1 MLVLAVTKTPH
12 DLVYPCMH
20 LAKDQWLGQLFD
32 DAGRRFLHY
41 LAARL
46 KDGTDADDLAQEVY
60 LRLLR
65 ADEALVIRDPRS
77 FAIRVASNVAC
88 EWGRLAR
95 HQRPHL
101 DEQVLGDQ
109 VSTSLDP
116 AEQAAFDQQMEIL
129 AHALNALTPMR
140 RAVVL
145 LRLRDGLSYAEI
157 AAQVGLSVSMV
168 YKHLSLGL
176 VVCQQ
181 RLHADG
187 PPRETP

>member
-1 MLVLAVTKTPH
+1 MTEPH
-12 DLVYPCMH
+12 SRRWGDEP
-20 LAKDQWLGQLFD
+20 LFD
-32 DAGRRFLHY
+32 AAGRRLLAH

-65 ADEALVIRDPRS
+65 ADDALVIQDPRR
-77 FAIRVASNVAC
+77 FAIRVATNVAC

-101 DEQVLGDQ
+101 DEQALAGHAAAGAG
-109 VSTSLDP
+109 P
-116 AEQAAFDQQMEIL
+116 AEQAVLDQELRLL
-129 AHALNALTPMR
+129 ADALEALSPAR

-145 LRLRDGLSYAEI
+145 LRVRDGLSYADI
-157 AAQVGLSVSMV
+157 AVRMKLSVSMV

-176 VVCQQ
+176 AACQ
-181 RLHADG
+181 RALEIESGD
-187 PPRETP
+187 PRAIAAKAEEAP

>member
-1 MLVLAVTKTPH
+1 MTEPH
-12 DLVYPCMH
+12 SHRWGDEP
-20 LAKDQWLGQLFD
+20 LFD
-32 DAGRRFLHY
+32 AAGRRLLAH

-65 ADEALVIRDPRS
+65 ADDALVIQDPRR
-77 FAIRVASNVAC
+77 FAIRVATNVAC

-95 HQRPHL
+95 HRRPHL
-101 DEQVLGDQ
+101 DEQALAGHAAAGVG
-109 VSTSLDP
+109 P
-116 AEQAAFDQQMEIL
+116 AEQAALEQELALL
-129 AHALNALTPMR
+129 AHALESLTPMR

-145 LRLRDGLSYAEI
+145 LRVRDGLSYAEI

-176 VVCQQ
+176 AACQ
-181 RLHADG
+181 RALEVDALRAPG
-187 PPRETP
+187 PGGREEAP